1 MIPSHQNH
9 YKTLGVV
16 LGGGGARGF
25 AHIGVLKVLSEFGI
39 TISRLSG
46 CSMGGL
52 IASALAIGMSIDEIE
67 RIALRFQSKREI
79 IRLIDRT
86 PSRKGLLAGKNVRKF
101 LTEFIPA
108 NLCIEET
115 RIPLIM
121 NAVDLNSGKE
131 IPLNEGN
138 LIDAIMATTAIPGF
152 FPPVEIGPYRLVDGG
167 ALNDV
172 PVNFLKESSV
182 DLILAVDVHQRNNH
196 LQSSSPL
203 SQPEPLPIP
212 ILPMMQDFYRVETIV
227 TGKLV
232 EFNLERF
239 PPDMLISPKIPA
251 EVTTFV
257 GFQHVSEVIS
267 AGEVAMRDSIPQ
279 LLNLLSVHD

>member
-1 MIPSHQNH
+1 
-9 YKTLGVV
+9 
-16 LGGGGARGF
+16 
-25 AHIGVLKVLSEFGI
+25 
-39 TISRLSG
+39 
-46 CSMGGL
+46 MGGL

-101 LTEFIPA
+101 LTEFIPS

-251 EVTTFV
+251 EVTTLV

>member
-101 LTEFIPA
+101 LTEFIPS

-212 ILPMMQDFYRVETIV
+212 FLPMMQDFYRVETIV

-251 EVTTFV
+251 EVTTLV

>member
-1 MIPSHQNH
+1 
-9 YKTLGVV
+9 
-16 LGGGGARGF
+16 
-25 AHIGVLKVLSEFGI
+25 
-39 TISRLSG
+39 
-46 CSMGGL
+46 MGGL
-52 IASALAIGMSIDEIE
+52 IAAAVAIGMSIDEIE
-67 RIALRFQSKREI
+67 KIALRFQSKREI

-101 LTEFIPA
+101 LAEFIPS

-115 RIPLIM
+115 SIPLIM
-121 NAVDLNSGKE
+121 NAVDLNSGIE
-131 IPLNEGN
+131 IPLKEGN

-172 PVNFLKESSV
+172 PVNYLKVSSV
-182 DLILAVDVHQRNNH
+182 DVILAVDVHQRDNH

-203 SQPEPLPIP
+203 SHHEPLPIP
-212 ILPMMQDFYRVETIV
+212 IFPMMQDFYRVETIV

-251 EVTTFV
+251 EVTTLV
-257 GFQHVSEVIS
+257 GFHHVSEVIS
-267 AGEVAMRDSIPQ
+267 AGEVAMRDSMPQ